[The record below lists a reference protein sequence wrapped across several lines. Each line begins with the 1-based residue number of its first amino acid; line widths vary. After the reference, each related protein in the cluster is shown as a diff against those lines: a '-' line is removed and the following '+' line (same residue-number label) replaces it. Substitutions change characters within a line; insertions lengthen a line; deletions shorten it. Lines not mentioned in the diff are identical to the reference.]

1 MAYAGKLRA
10 WIRRG
15 LTSFA
20 VFVALV
26 AFAAFVPRL
35 ASAESANE
43 PVAIVYDAPPSCPSR
58 EALVSAVEAR
68 RPVQPERSDRR
79 TFRVRIRSSSKGGY
93 DGRLDVLTDGES
105 AHARDVHTSSCVE
118 AMTSMAVF
126 ITLAL
131 ASRDEPSVPVV
142 PEPPPASVPSV
153 TAPIETN
160 ESPSAPVPPPSAP
173 PKSAPPRAAAPGK
186 FAWTSGIAFV
196 AAGLGK
202 NALGAR
208 VSGELAYLPAR
219 ARPGAALR
227 LSWGWADFSTTPERA
242 GEARFRLQ
250 TTRAEPCLE
259 LPWRTLSWSACGA
272 VELGSLRAT
281 SADLPRTGRATMTWV
296 AAGASTRLRWY
307 ILRGVSLEAGF
318 AALAP
323 FERRTFAL
331 AEPVRTIF
339 RPAPVLFE
347 GAFGLSVTA
356 TF

>member
-10 WIRRG
+10 LLQRGQRGRRG
-15 LTSFA
+15 LTGS
-20 VFVALV
+20 V
-26 AFAAFVPRL
+26 AFGALFAFAPEV
-35 ASAESANE
+35 ASAEAPAQ
-43 PVAIVYDAPPSCPSR
+43 PVSIVYDAPPACPTR

-68 RPVQPERSDRR
+68 RPAQPERFDRR
-79 TFRVRIRSSSKGGY
+79 TFRVRIRSSSRGGY
-93 DGRLDVLTDGES
+93 DGTLDVSTDGES
-105 AHARDVHTSSCVE
+105 AYTREVHTSSCVE

-131 ASRDEPSVPVV
+131 ASPDEPREAPAS
-142 PEPPPASVPSV
+142 EPPVTRAPPPVDTREAPSTPPAQ
-153 TAPIETN
+153 
-160 ESPSAPVPPPSAP
+160 PSAAP
-173 PKSAPPRAAAPGK
+173 KPAPARATEPAK
-186 FAWTSGIAFV
+186 RAWTSGVAFV

-202 NALGAR
+202 NAFGAR
-208 VSGELAYLPAR
+208 VAGELAYLPAR
-219 ARPGAALR
+219 ARPGGALR
-227 LSWGWADFSTTPERA
+227 LSWGWADFSAAPERA

-272 VELGSLRAT
+272 VEVGSLRAT

-307 ILRGVSLEAGF
+307 ILRRVSLEAGF

-347 GAFGLSVTA
+347 GAFGLTVTA